1 MLEYIKLAD
10 FTEKNIRRYAM
21 QVLNI
26 INICLGAVFMLCY
39 FYQFIY
45 LFIAYLGGVKK
56 FPDADPKRLAIIIA
70 ARNEEDVIAGLIG
83 SLIEQDY
90 PREFFDVFV
99 VADNCTDKTAEVA
112 RAAGATVYERE
123 NKELRG
129 KGYAID
135 YLLSAIARD
144 RGEDAYDAYIMF
156 DADNI
161 AAKNYLTEMNKA
173 FSSGYEVVSSYR
185 NASNYGRG
193 WRAAGQGMYF
203 LRDAR
208 VLNLARMRIG
218 GNTFIAGTGFLFSN
232 EIRKRYGGWP
242 FHTLT
247 EDGEFTLHNAVND
260 AKSGYCNSAMFYDE
274 QVVDLRTSWNQKLR
288 WCKGG
293 LQIFRKYFTSLVKG
307 LFSGKIGKFL
317 ACFDMMMC
325 LAPAYVISLSAI
337 AINLVVCTVLL
348 ILGTPLLS
356 ILGSVL
362 PLIVGA
368 YSSLF
373 IFGLIITISD
383 WKKLRASTPKKILY
397 IFTFPIFIFSFIPAA
412 FVALFKK
419 VEWKQIKHGNAQG
432 PLSEEEKNS

>member
-1 MLEYIKLAD
+1 
-10 FTEKNIRRYAM
+10 M

-26 INICLGAVFMLCY
+26 INICLSAVFLLCY

-45 LFIAYLGGVKK
+45 LVIAYVGGIKK
-56 FPDADPKRLAIIIA
+56 YPDAPPSKLAVIIA
-70 ARNEEDVIAGLIG
+70 ARNEEGVIANLIG
-83 SLIEQDY
+83 SLMEQDY

-99 VADNCTDKTAEVA
+99 VADNCTDSTAAVA
-112 RAAGATVYERE
+112 REAGAIVYERQNQLE
-123 NKELRG
+123 RG
-129 KGYAID
+129 KGYAVD
-135 YLLSAIARD
+135 FLLKSIQRD
-144 RGEDAYDAYIMF
+144 RGEDAYDAFIVF
-156 DADNI
+156 DADNV
-161 AAKNYLTEMNKA
+161 AEKNYLTEMNKA
-173 FSSGYEVVSSYR
+173 FAAGYEVVSSYR

-208 VLNLARMRIG
+208 VLNLARVRIG

-232 EIRKRYGGWP
+232 EICKRYGGWP

-274 QVVDLRTSWNQKLR
+274 QAVDRKTSWNQKLR

-325 LAPAYVISLSAI
+325 LAPAYIISLTAV
-337 AINLVVCTVLL
+337 AINIVACTVLL
-348 ILGTPLLS
+348 ILGTSPLTVL
-356 ILGSVL
+356 LAVL
-362 PLIVGA
+362 PMLGGA
-368 YSSLF
+368 YMSLF
-373 IFGLIITISD
+373 VFGLVVTISD
-383 WKKLRASTPKKILY
+383 WKKIRASSAKKILY
-397 IFTFPIFIFSFIPAA
+397 IFTFPLFIFSFIPAA

-419 VEWKQIKHGNAQG
+419 VEWKQIKHEGA
-432 PLSEEEKNS
+432 K

>member
-1 MLEYIKLAD
+1 
-10 FTEKNIRRYAM
+10 M

-26 INICLGAVFMLCY
+26 INICLGAVFLLCY

-45 LFIAYLGGVKK
+45 LVIAYVGGIKK
-56 FPDADPKRLAIIIA
+56 YPDAPPSKLAVIIA
-70 ARNEEDVIAGLIG
+70 ARNEEGVIANLIG
-83 SLIEQDY
+83 SLMEQDY

-99 VADNCTDKTAEVA
+99 VADNCTDSTAAVA
-112 RAAGATVYERE
+112 REAGAIVYERQNQLE
-123 NKELRG
+123 RG
-129 KGYAID
+129 KGYAVD
-135 YLLSAIARD
+135 FLLKSIQRD
-144 RGEDAYDAYIMF
+144 RGEDAYDAFIVF
-156 DADNI
+156 DADNV
-161 AAKNYLTEMNKA
+161 AEKNYLTEMNKA
-173 FSSGYEVVSSYR
+173 FAAGYEVVSSYR

-208 VLNLARMRIG
+208 VLNLARVRIG

-232 EIRKRYGGWP
+232 EICKRYGGWP

-274 QVVDLRTSWNQKLR
+274 QAVDRKTSWNQKLR

-325 LAPAYVISLSAI
+325 LAPAYIISLTAV
-337 AINLVVCTVLL
+337 AINIVACTVLL
-348 ILGTPLLS
+348 ILGTPLLTV
-356 ILGSVL
+356 LLAVL
-362 PLIVGA
+362 PMIGGA
-368 YSSLF
+368 YMSLF
-373 IFGLIITISD
+373 VFGLVVTISD
-383 WKKLRASTPKKILY
+383 WKKIRASSAKKILY
-397 IFTFPIFIFSFIPAA
+397 IFTFPLFIFSFIPAA

-419 VEWKQIKHGNAQG
+419 VEWKQIKHEGA
-432 PLSEEEKNS
+432 K

>member
-1 MLEYIKLAD
+1 
-10 FTEKNIRRYAM
+10 M

-26 INICLGAVFMLCY
+26 INICLGAVFLLCY

-45 LFIAYLGGVKK
+45 LVIAYVGGIKK
-56 FPDADPKRLAIIIA
+56 YPDAPPSKLAVIIA
-70 ARNEEDVIAGLIG
+70 ARNEEGVIANLIG
-83 SLIEQDY
+83 SLMEQDY

-99 VADNCTDKTAEVA
+99 VADNCTDSTAAVA
-112 RAAGATVYERE
+112 REAGAIVYERQNQLE
-123 NKELRG
+123 RG
-129 KGYAID
+129 KGYAVD
-135 YLLSAIARD
+135 FLLKSIQRD
-144 RGEDAYDAYIMF
+144 RGEDAYDAFIVF
-156 DADNI
+156 DADNV
-161 AAKNYLTEMNKA
+161 AEKNYLTEMNKA
-173 FSSGYEVVSSYR
+173 FAAGYEVVSSYR

-208 VLNLARMRIG
+208 VLNLARVRIG

-232 EIRKRYGGWP
+232 EICKRYGGWP

-274 QVVDLRTSWNQKLR
+274 QAVDRKTSWNQKLR

-325 LAPAYVISLSAI
+325 LAPAYIISLTAV
-337 AINLVVCTVLL
+337 AINIVACTVLL
-348 ILGTPLLS
+348 ILGTPLLTV
-356 ILGSVL
+356 LLAVL
-362 PLIVGA
+362 PMIGGA
-368 YSSLF
+368 YMSLF
-373 IFGLIITISD
+373 VFGLVVTISD
-383 WKKLRASTPKKILY
+383 WKKIRASSAKKILY
-397 IFTFPIFIFSFIPAA
+397 IFTFPLFIFSFIPAA

-419 VEWKQIKHGNAQG
+419 VEWKQIKHEGAN
-432 PLSEEEKNS
+432 

>member
-1 MLEYIKLAD
+1 
-10 FTEKNIRRYAM
+10 M

-26 INICLGAVFMLCY
+26 INICLSAVFLLCY

-45 LFIAYLGGVKK
+45 LVIAYVGGIKK
-56 FPDADPKRLAIIIA
+56 YPDAQPSKLAVIIA
-70 ARNEEDVIAGLIG
+70 ARNEEGVIANLIG
-83 SLIEQDY
+83 SLMEQDY

-99 VADNCTDKTAEVA
+99 VADNCTDSTAAVA
-112 RAAGATVYERE
+112 REAGAIVYERQNQLE
-123 NKELRG
+123 RG
-129 KGYAID
+129 KGYAVD
-135 YLLSAIARD
+135 FLLKSIQRD
-144 RGEDAYDAYIMF
+144 RGEDAYDAFIVF
-156 DADNI
+156 DADNV
-161 AAKNYLTEMNKA
+161 AEKNYLTEMNKA
-173 FSSGYEVVSSYR
+173 FAAGYEVVSSYR

-208 VLNLARMRIG
+208 VLNLARVRIG

-232 EIRKRYGGWP
+232 EICKRYGGWP

-274 QVVDLRTSWNQKLR
+274 QAVDRKTSWNQKLR

-307 LFSGKIGKFL
+307 LFSGNIGKFL

-325 LAPAYVISLSAI
+325 LAPAYIISLTAV
-337 AINLVVCTVLL
+337 AINIVACTVLL
-348 ILGTPLLS
+348 ILGTHPLTVL
-356 ILGSVL
+356 LAVL
-362 PLIVGA
+362 PMIGGA
-368 YSSLF
+368 YMSLF
-373 IFGLIITISD
+373 VFGLVVTISD
-383 WKKLRASTPKKILY
+383 WKKIRASSAKKILY
-397 IFTFPIFIFSFIPAA
+397 IFTFPLFIFSFIPAA

-419 VEWKQIKHGNAQG
+419 VEWKQIKHEGAN
-432 PLSEEEKNS
+432 

>member
-1 MLEYIKLAD
+1 
-10 FTEKNIRRYAM
+10 M

-26 INICLGAVFMLCY
+26 INICLSAVFLLCY

-45 LFIAYLGGVKK
+45 LVIAYVGGIKT
-56 FPDADPKRLAIIIA
+56 FPDAPPKKLAVIIA
-70 ARNEEDVIAGLIG
+70 ARNEEAVIANLIG
-83 SLIEQDY
+83 SLMAQDY

-99 VADNCTDKTAEVA
+99 VADNCTDRTAEVA
-112 RAAGATVYERE
+112 REAGAIVYERQNQVE
-123 NKELRG
+123 RG
-129 KGYAID
+129 KGYAVD
-135 YLLSAIARD
+135 FLLKSIQRD
-144 RGEDAYDAYIMF
+144 RGEDAYDAYIVF
-156 DADNI
+156 DADNV
-161 AAKNYLTEMNKA
+161 AQKNYLTEMNKA
-173 FSSGYEVVSSYR
+173 HCAGYEVVSSYR

-232 EIRKRYGGWP
+232 EICKRYGGWP

-274 QVVDLRTSWNQKLR
+274 QAVDAKTSWNQKLR

-307 LFSGKIGKFL
+307 LFSGNIGKFL

-325 LAPAYVISLSAI
+325 LAPAYVISLTAV
-337 AINLVVCTVLL
+337 AINIVVCTALL
-348 ILGTPLLS
+348 ILGIPPLTV
-356 ILGSVL
+356 LGGVL
-362 PLIVGA
+362 PMIVGA

-373 IFGLIITISD
+373 VFGLIVTISD
-383 WKKLRASTPKKILY
+383 WKKIRASSAKKILY
-397 IFTFPIFIFSFIPAA
+397 IFTFPLFIFSFIPAA

-419 VEWKQIKHGNAQG
+419 VEWKQIKHGNSDG
-432 PLSEEEKNS
+432 PASEAELEEGEKHT

>member
-1 MLEYIKLAD
+1 
-10 FTEKNIRRYAM
+10 M

-26 INICLGAVFMLCY
+26 INICLGAVFLLCY

-45 LFIAYLGGVKK
+45 LVIAYVGGIKK
-56 FPDADPKRLAIIIA
+56 YPDAPPSKLAVIIA
-70 ARNEEDVIAGLIG
+70 ARNEEGVIANLIG
-83 SLIEQDY
+83 SLMEQDY

-99 VADNCTDKTAEVA
+99 VADNCTDSTAAVA
-112 RAAGATVYERE
+112 REAGAIVYERQNQLE
-123 NKELRG
+123 RG
-129 KGYAID
+129 KGYAVD
-135 YLLSAIARD
+135 FLLKSIQRD
-144 RGEDAYDAYIMF
+144 RGEDAYDAFIVF
-156 DADNI
+156 DADNV
-161 AAKNYLTEMNKA
+161 AEKNYLTEMNKA
-173 FSSGYEVVSSYR
+173 FAAGYEVVSSYR

-208 VLNLARMRIG
+208 VLNLARVRIG

-232 EIRKRYGGWP
+232 EICKRYGGWP

-274 QVVDLRTSWNQKLR
+274 QAVDRKTSWNQKLR

-325 LAPAYVISLSAI
+325 LAPAYIISLTAV
-337 AINLVVCTVLL
+337 AINIVACTVLL
-348 ILGTPLLS
+348 ILGTHPLTVLWA
-356 ILGSVL
+356 VL
-362 PLIVGA
+362 PMLGGA
-368 YSSLF
+368 YMSLF
-373 IFGLIITISD
+373 VFGLVVTISD
-383 WKKLRASTPKKILY
+383 WKKIRASSAKKILY
-397 IFTFPIFIFSFIPAA
+397 IFTFPLFIFSFIPAA

-419 VEWKQIKHGNAQG
+419 VEWKQIKHEGA
-432 PLSEEEKNS
+432 K

>member
-1 MLEYIKLAD
+1 
-10 FTEKNIRRYAM
+10 M

-26 INICLGAVFMLCY
+26 INICLSAVFLLCY

-45 LFIAYLGGVKK
+45 LVIAYVGGIKK
-56 FPDADPKRLAIIIA
+56 YPDAPPSKLAVIIA
-70 ARNEEDVIAGLIG
+70 ARNEEGVIANLIG
-83 SLIEQDY
+83 SLMEQDY

-99 VADNCTDKTAEVA
+99 VADNCTDSTAAVA
-112 RAAGATVYERE
+112 REAGAIVYERQNQLE
-123 NKELRG
+123 RG
-129 KGYAID
+129 KGYAVD
-135 YLLSAIARD
+135 FLLKSIQRD
-144 RGEDAYDAYIMF
+144 RGEDAYDAFIVF
-156 DADNI
+156 DADNV
-161 AAKNYLTEMNKA
+161 AEKNYLTEMNKA
-173 FSSGYEVVSSYR
+173 FAAGYEVVSSYR

-208 VLNLARMRIG
+208 VLNLARVRIG

-232 EIRKRYGGWP
+232 EICKRYGGWP

-274 QVVDLRTSWNQKLR
+274 QAVDRKTSWNQKLR

-325 LAPAYVISLSAI
+325 LAPAYIISLTAV
-337 AINLVVCTVLL
+337 AINIVACTVLL
-348 ILGTPLLS
+348 ILGTHPLTVL
-356 ILGSVL
+356 LAVL
-362 PLIVGA
+362 PMIGGA
-368 YSSLF
+368 YMSLF
-373 IFGLIITISD
+373 VFGLVVTISD
-383 WKKLRASTPKKILY
+383 WKKIRASSAKKILY
-397 IFTFPIFIFSFIPAA
+397 IFTFPLFIFSFIPAA

-419 VEWKQIKHGNAQG
+419 VEWKQIKHEGAN
-432 PLSEEEKNS
+432 

>member
-1 MLEYIKLAD
+1 
-10 FTEKNIRRYAM
+10 M

-26 INICLGAVFMLCY
+26 INICLGAVFLLCY

-45 LFIAYLGGVKK
+45 LVIAYVGGIKK
-56 FPDADPKRLAIIIA
+56 YPDAPPSKLAVIIA
-70 ARNEEDVIAGLIG
+70 ARNEEGVIANLIG
-83 SLIEQDY
+83 SLMEQDY

-99 VADNCTDKTAEVA
+99 VADNCTDSTAAVA
-112 RAAGATVYERE
+112 REAGAIVYERQNQLE
-123 NKELRG
+123 RG
-129 KGYAID
+129 KGYAVD
-135 YLLSAIARD
+135 FLLKSIQRD
-144 RGEDAYDAYIMF
+144 RGEDAYDAFIVF
-156 DADNI
+156 DADNV
-161 AAKNYLTEMNKA
+161 AEKNYLTEMNKA
-173 FSSGYEVVSSYR
+173 FAAGYEVVSSYR

-208 VLNLARMRIG
+208 VLNLARVRIG

-232 EIRKRYGGWP
+232 EICKRYGGWP

-274 QVVDLRTSWNQKLR
+274 QAVDRKTSWNQKLR

-307 LFSGKIGKFL
+307 LFSGNIGKFL

-325 LAPAYVISLSAI
+325 LAPAYIISLTAV
-337 AINLVVCTVLL
+337 AINIVACTVLL
-348 ILGTPLLS
+348 ILGTPPLTVLLA
-356 ILGSVL
+356 VL
-362 PLIVGA
+362 PMIGGA
-368 YSSLF
+368 YMSLF
-373 IFGLIITISD
+373 VFGLVITISD
-383 WKKLRASTPKKILY
+383 WKKIRASSAKKILY
-397 IFTFPIFIFSFIPAA
+397 IFTFPLFIFSFIPAA

-419 VEWKQIKHGNAQG
+419 VEWKQIKHEGAN
-432 PLSEEEKNS
+432 

>member
-1 MLEYIKLAD
+1 
-10 FTEKNIRRYAM
+10 M

-26 INICLGAVFMLCY
+26 INICLSAVFLLCY

-45 LFIAYLGGVKK
+45 LVIAYVGGIKK
-56 FPDADPKRLAIIIA
+56 YPDAPPSKLAVIIA
-70 ARNEEDVIAGLIG
+70 ARNEEGVIANLIG
-83 SLIEQDY
+83 SLMEQDY

-99 VADNCTDKTAEVA
+99 VADNCTDSTAAVA
-112 RAAGATVYERE
+112 REAGAIVYERQNQLE
-123 NKELRG
+123 RG
-129 KGYAID
+129 KGYAVD
-135 YLLSAIARD
+135 FLLKSIQRD
-144 RGEDAYDAYIMF
+144 RGEDAYDAFIVF
-156 DADNI
+156 DADNV
-161 AAKNYLTEMNKA
+161 AEKNYLTEMNKA
-173 FSSGYEVVSSYR
+173 FAAGYEVVSSYR

-208 VLNLARMRIG
+208 VLNLARVRIG

-232 EIRKRYGGWP
+232 EICKRYGGWP

-274 QVVDLRTSWNQKLR
+274 QAVDRKTSWNQKLR

-325 LAPAYVISLSAI
+325 LAPAYIISLTAV
-337 AINLVVCTVLL
+337 AINIVACTVLL
-348 ILGTPLLS
+348 ILGTHPLTVL
-356 ILGSVL
+356 LAVL
-362 PLIVGA
+362 PMIGGA
-368 YSSLF
+368 YMSLF
-373 IFGLIITISD
+373 VFGLVVTISD
-383 WKKLRASTPKKILY
+383 WKKIRASSAKKILY
-397 IFTFPIFIFSFIPAA
+397 IFTFPLFIFSFIPAA

-419 VEWKQIKHGNAQG
+419 VEWKQIKHEGA
-432 PLSEEEKNS
+432 K

>member
-1 MLEYIKLAD
+1 
-10 FTEKNIRRYAM
+10 M

-26 INICLGAVFMLCY
+26 INICLSAVFLLCY

-45 LFIAYLGGVKK
+45 LVIAYVGGIKK
-56 FPDADPKRLAIIIA
+56 YPDAPPSKLAVIIA
-70 ARNEEDVIAGLIG
+70 ARNEEGVIANLIG
-83 SLIEQDY
+83 SLMEQDY

-99 VADNCTDKTAEVA
+99 VADNCTDSTAAVA
-112 RAAGATVYERE
+112 REAGAIVYERQNQLE
-123 NKELRG
+123 RG
-129 KGYAID
+129 KGYAVD
-135 YLLSAIARD
+135 FLLKSIQRD
-144 RGEDAYDAYIMF
+144 RGEDAYDAFIVF
-156 DADNI
+156 DADNV
-161 AAKNYLTEMNKA
+161 AEKNYLTEMNKA
-173 FSSGYEVVSSYR
+173 FAAGYEVVSSYR

-208 VLNLARMRIG
+208 VLNLARVRIG

-232 EIRKRYGGWP
+232 EICKRYGGWP

-274 QVVDLRTSWNQKLR
+274 QAVDRKTSWNQKLR

-325 LAPAYVISLSAI
+325 LAPAYIISLTAV
-337 AINLVVCTVLL
+337 AINIVACTVLL
-348 ILGTPLLS
+348 ILGTPLLTV
-356 ILGSVL
+356 LLAVL
-362 PLIVGA
+362 PMIGGA
-368 YSSLF
+368 YMSLF
-373 IFGLIITISD
+373 VFGLVVTISD
-383 WKKLRASTPKKILY
+383 WKKIRASSAKKILY
-397 IFTFPIFIFSFIPAA
+397 IFTFPLFIFSFIPAA

-419 VEWKQIKHGNAQG
+419 VEWKQIKHEGAN
-432 PLSEEEKNS
+432 

>member
-1 MLEYIKLAD
+1 
-10 FTEKNIRRYAM
+10 M

-26 INICLGAVFMLCY
+26 INICLSAVFLLCY

-45 LFIAYLGGVKK
+45 LVIAYVGGIKK
-56 FPDADPKRLAIIIA
+56 YPDAPPSKLAVIIA
-70 ARNEEDVIAGLIG
+70 ARNEEGVIANLIG
-83 SLIEQDY
+83 SLMEQDY

-99 VADNCTDKTAEVA
+99 VADNCTDSTAAVA
-112 RAAGATVYERE
+112 REAGAIVYERQNQLE
-123 NKELRG
+123 RG
-129 KGYAID
+129 KGYAVD
-135 YLLSAIARD
+135 FLLKSIQRD
-144 RGEDAYDAYIMF
+144 RGEDAYDAFIVF
-156 DADNI
+156 DADNV
-161 AAKNYLTEMNKA
+161 AEKNYLTEMNKA
-173 FSSGYEVVSSYR
+173 FAAGYEVVSSYR
-185 NASNYGRG
+185 NASNYGKG

-208 VLNLARMRIG
+208 VLNLARVRIG

-232 EIRKRYGGWP
+232 EICKRYGGWP

-274 QVVDLRTSWNQKLR
+274 QAVDRKTSWNQKLR

-325 LAPAYVISLSAI
+325 LAPAYIISLTAV
-337 AINLVVCTVLL
+337 AINIVACTVLL
-348 ILGTPLLS
+348 ILGTHPLTVL
-356 ILGSVL
+356 LAVL
-362 PLIVGA
+362 PMIGGA
-368 YSSLF
+368 YMSLF
-373 IFGLIITISD
+373 VFGLVVTISD
-383 WKKLRASTPKKILY
+383 WKKIRASSAKKILY
-397 IFTFPIFIFSFIPAA
+397 IFTFPLFIFSFIPAA

-419 VEWKQIKHGNAQG
+419 VEWKQIKHEGA
-432 PLSEEEKNS
+432 K